1 MPQATHIEQFDG
13 LRLHT
18 FGRVNHHQPR
28 IHGGQHAIRILGKV
42 LVTGRIEQIDKMVF
56 VLELHDRGRD
66 RNAALLLNLHPV
78 GGGEFT
84 ALFAFD
90 RTRLQNRAGEQQE
103 FFRERGFPRVGVGND
118 GESAAMLDF
127 VANLVQISRHNRS
140 ANAQVAKNRHF
151 T

>member
-1 MPQATHIEQFDG
+1 M
-13 LRLHT
+13 
-18 FGRVNHHQPR
+18 
-28 IHGGQHAIRILGKV
+28 
-42 LVTGRIEQIDKMVF
+42 TGRIEQIDKMLF
-56 VLELHDRGRD
+56 VLELHDRGRN